1 MTYFTLFVFPPIG
14 HIRAAALLATG
25 NRFCTPSL
33 ELKCLRTSQ
42 FLVGQ
47 KKSFNPKA
55 HFCSCLANRIVT
67 TTFHTIVSC
76 YISV

>member
-1 MTYFTLFVFPPIG
+1 MTYFTLFFSPMG
-14 HIRAAALLATG
+14 LIRAAALLATD

-42 FLVGQ
+42 FWWGEKRV
-47 KKSFNPKA
+47 FNPKA

-67 TTFHTIVSC
+67 TFHTIVSC